1 MGPASKLKMAAEAVH
16 RTYYRCRERR
26 AQSRVASL
34 FLDKR
39 RKHRHR
45 RTDGDCWLL
54 LPGTASKPR
63 NTRSANAM
71 TAKILRQAKRL
82 MAANKKMSAAATQR
96 GKDAPHI
103 TPAAIRRRR
112 PPSPPSPPSRPPQR
126 AALSPCAS
134 TITSVTINEHIIQ
147 RAHTGTTSMHSTYH

>member
-1 MGPASKLKMAAEAVH
+1 MLRVATVIAARMLVGPTSKLKMAAEAVH

-26 AQSRVASL
+26 AQSGVASL

-45 RTDGDCWLL
+45 RPDGDCWLL

-71 TAKILRQAKRL
+71 TTKILRQAKRL

-103 TPAAIRRRR
+103 TGSDSSATAAVAAVAAI
-112 PPSPPSPPSRPPQR
+112 
-126 AALSPCAS
+126 
-134 TITSVTINEHIIQ
+134 TSATARCSVAVRKHNHKCHNQ
-147 RAHTGTTSMHSTYH
+147 